1 MALIDR
7 APTVDAPANVLG
19 MLREQN
25 ELFARLETFATNQRR
40 WTAAGDLS
48 RLMGILA
55 DRQRLTARLTEL
67 AMSLKPVRQDWSR
80 VRDRLT
86 VHDRQEAEQLLQ
98 DSETRLRRVIEADEQ
113 DARLLSARRAVVSGA
128 MRESHSA
135 GQAVAAY
142 RATPQVSGAGR
153 RLDESQ

>member
-1 MALIDR
+1 MALADF
-7 APTVDAPANVLG
+7 APTVDPPANVLG

-25 ELFARLETFATNQRR
+25 ELFARLETFATSQRR

-55 DRQRLTARLTEL
+55 DRQRLTARLAEL
-67 AMSLKPVRQDWSR
+67 AMNLQPARRDWNR

-86 VHDRQEAEQLLQ
+86 TTDRQEAEQLLQ
-98 DSETRLRRVIEADEQ
+98 DSEDRLRRVIEADEQ

-128 MRESHSA
+128 MRDSHA
-135 GQAVAAY
+135 ADQAVAAY
-142 RATPQVSGAGR
+142 RAAPQASGAGR